1 MNNGSL
7 WRGILIALLVL
18 GAATAI
24 GVSAYNAGVAQ
35 GIAESGRALAAPPA
49 AGVPYAGVPYP
60 YYGWHRPWG
69 FGFFPIFPFF
79 FIFFVFLALRG
90 LFWRGPWH
98 RGGWGYGHG
107 YGYGAPPDQ
116 RSDEAPPR
124 S

>member
-18 GAATAI
+18 GAAAAI
-24 GVSAYNAGVAQ
+24 GVGAYNAGVTQ
-35 GIAESGRALAAPPA
+35 GIAESSRALAASPPT
-49 AGVPYAGVPYP
+49 AGVPYP

-69 FGFFPIFPFF
+69 FGFFPIFPLF

-90 LFWRGPWH
+90 LFWRGP
-98 RGGWGYGHG
+98 RYYGGWGCG
-107 YGYGAPPDQ
+107 YGYGPPPD
-116 RSDEAPPR
+116 RRADEAHPR